1 MVRMTLWALLIGL
14 IAAPWQSLHAE
25 RLIIDGIDLDRSK
38 AVRGISMQSL
48 RARWGE
54 PQTKRSAVGD
64 PPITRWEYS
73 DFVVYFE
80 YRYVIHSVLKRR

>member
-1 MVRMTLWALLIGL
+1 MVRMTLLALLVGL

-54 PQTKRSAVGD
+54 PQTKRGAVGD

-73 DFVVYFE
+73 DYIVFFE
-80 YRYVIHSVLKRR
+80 YDHVIHAVQRR